1 MFCVCILWNLKYRLW
16 RVFYRSEVSILV
28 IVFGV
33 NLDSDADSVD
43 IIIVNEDEEE
53 IDWKLRGRKSF

>member
-28 IVFGV
+28 IVLGV
-33 NLDSDADSVD
+33 NLDSDVDSVD

-53 IDWKLRGRKSF
+53 IDRKLRGRKSF

>member
-1 MFCVCILWNLKYRLW
+1 MFYVCILWNLKYRLW

-28 IVFGV
+28 IVLGV

-53 IDWKLRGRKSF
+53 IDRKLRGRKSF